1 MSKTKT
7 QAESKETKK
16 NVILEVYKYF
26 LPSAFKK
33 YKGYFAM
40 RVGLLVADTV
50 WPFVSILVMPMVID
64 ELMNGR
70 NITKIMNCIIFI
82 ILSDWVLGILS
93 GTFRNVI

>member
-1 MSKTKT
+1 MSKTNKTKT
-7 QAESKETKK
+7 QAESKEPKK

-50 WPFVSILVMPMVID
+50 WPFVSILVMPIVID
-64 ELMNGR
+64 ELLGGR

-82 ILSDWVLGILS
+82 ILKTRCLAYLS
-93 GTFRNVI
+93 S